1 MLLYRDKSKKNAEQA
16 AASVCLKVLGLA
28 DESKIYA
35 QGGSNSENS
44 QNNNP
49 DGGDDGNSRGSGG
62 STPDS
67 NSQSE
72 YRSNSGGANQSEG
85 NSQNGSDN
93 TGNPCDSTTFSQRQT
108 QAFRDYNSK
117 VTGDSSS
124 VSNLHRNLHGKER
137 TLSADWL
144 NPMPPSSRDVA
155 VYRDRR
161 AVSEEEGRSQVYGKS
176 YHHEMSGG
184 RYLALPPRYLGER
197 YPHRERELGYRQ
209 HRDSSSHTH
218 RYPLPEGLIRLHERF
233 LEGEEYDSHWDHV
246 TEGCG
251 NRSYGTDDYYRDHL
265 ATDSDHHSN
274 HHQQAEPL
282 NLSVAQHNR

>member
-28 DESKIYA
+28 DESKMYA
-35 QGGSNSENS
+35 QGASNSENS
-44 QNNNP
+44 QNDNP
-49 DGGDDGNSRGSGG
+49 DDGDDGNSRGSGG

-93 TGNPCDSTTFSQRQT
+93 TGNPCDSTTFSQT
-108 QAFRDYNSK
+108 QAFRDFNSK

-161 AVSEEEGRSQVYGKS
+161 AVSEEEGRAQVYGKS

-246 TEGCG
+246 TEGCSDRG
-251 NRSYGTDDYYRDHL
+251 YGTDDYYRDYL

>member
-1 MLLYRDKSKKNAEQA
+1 M
-16 AASVCLKVLGLA
+16 CLKVLGLA
-28 DESKIYA
+28 DESKIYS
-35 QGGSNSENS
+35 QGAGNSENS

-72 YRSNSGGANQSEG
+72 NRNNSGGANQSEG

-93 TGNPCDSTTFSQRQT
+93 TGNPCDSTTFSQRQ
-108 QAFRDYNSK
+108 AFRD
-117 VTGDSSS
+117 SSIP
-124 VSNLHRNLHGKER
+124 NLHRKER
-137 TLSADWL
+137 TLNADWM
-144 NPMPPSSRDVA
+144 NPIAPSSRDMA
-155 VYRDRR
+155 VYSNRR
-161 AVSEEEGRSQVYGKS
+161 TVSDEEGGRVYGKS

-184 RYLALPPRYLGER
+184 RYLAIPPRYLGER
-197 YPHRERELGYRQ
+197 YPHHDRELGYRQ
-209 HRDSSSHTH
+209 LHRDSSHTH
-218 RYPLPEGLIRLHERF
+218 RYPLPDGLIRLQERF

-246 TEGCG
+246 TGDHG
-251 NRSYGTDDYYRDHL
+251 YRTDDYYRDLL
-265 ATDSDHHSN
+265 ATDRDLHSN